1 MGECAG
7 REKLSSERGSGKM
20 GRRGDGEA
28 WRWGGVAMGR
38 RGDGLVASGDEQQQQ
53 LQQQQL
59 QQQQHE
65 EGNATSCQ
73 AGPGIPIDPSRITRL
88 SWQPSRGELSHP
100 SFPSSFLTSLLSLL
114 SVAHSSPS
122 PPASPIPPLPS
133 FDYARDKVARWTVA
147 ENELKN
153 GVLSEMKSAQAPP
166 SSHILSP
173 HPPQL
178 SQARDKV
185 ARSRKTRETRWLVAA
200 SESSKSVLSERSD
213 LHELPPFSPH
223 TPYIPTPPAS
233 PHPLHPHTPYI
244 PTPPASPH
252 PPHTL
257 PASPASPQPPHPHT
271 LHTPRTPSQARDKAR
286 DKVTRSS
293 VADNEWGKSVLSE
306 ISSLPSHTLPLSQA
320 RDKDDVVKRIEERIA
335 AWTFL
340 PKGTFL
346 NKFIYLSLSSSLSLC
361 TSEHGEAIQILKY
374 EIGQKYDAHFDYFFD
389 AVNTQ
394 MGGHRVATVLMYL
407 TTVEEGGE
415 TVFPSSQV
423 CCWKERGLG
432 VSAHRWAGTGQA
444 PEGRCAALLFAAFG
458 RHHGPVI
465 IARQLS
471 QLPLHAPLPLPPSPT
486 VLPIPL
492 PRLSHPPPVKPQKG
506 DALLFYSLH
515 PDGTTDQSSLHASC
529 PVIRGEKWSAT
540 KWIHPS
546 VRMIDGAALLPAQ
559 VLRNLSDKLYDKRK
573 AAALEIETAVKA
585 AVAEGNDERINAIIS
600 LLAND
605 YATSAQPNQRKGG
618 LIGLAAVT
626 VGLGPDASQ
635 YLDVRLAAVTVGRFP
650 DTIQY
655 LDVRVVGGGG
665 EREGRGVCAVLMH
678 RIVPEVLKSF
688 SDSDSRVR
696 YYACEALYNIAKVTR
711 GDFIVFFND
720 VFNALCKL
728 SADLDPNVQS
738 AAHLLDRLVKDIVT
752 VSDQFSIEE
761 FIPLL
766 RAHMSVLNPFV
777 QQFLVGWI
785 TVLDSVPDIDMLG
798 FLPDLLD
805 GLFNMLGDSAHE
817 IRVQAD
823 SALREFLHE
832 IRHAPAVE
840 YGRMMEILVQRAGSS
855 DEFTRLTA
863 VTWINDFVK
872 LGEAQM
878 MPYYAAVVG
887 AILPCIADREEKIAA
902 IARDTNEEQLAR
914 VREQSVADGFDVRA
928 VVEIAR
934 RELSSSWEATRL
946 EALAW
951 IATLL
956 HRFPHQL
963 LDLMDDP
970 STALL
975 ESLLA
980 ALADDSEQV
989 VLEALSVQATVAS
1002 HPHHFHRLLLLLLLR
1017 FNSDRALLDRRGS
1030 IIIRHLCAM
1039 LDADKVLRELAFILQ
1054 NESDCQFAATIVPTL
1069 SLILLTAP
1077 ELGPIRSKLR
1087 RSFAAAP
1094 APAPAAAYEHAWS
1107 IVDALEESDL
1117 SLSLMVQMDKLVLLL
1132 ETPIFS
1138 RLRLQLLDPSRSPAL
1153 LKALYGLLMLL
1164 PQHGVAFRVLHTRL
1178 STVPSPSML
1187 HPTPPPTPSFPLY
1200 STSSYLPHPA
1210 IPLTASFAPTTLPPH
1225 LSSAPAS
1232 FSSKPSSRS
1241 SSPPPHSSLYGP
1253 LPHSHLLSSASA
1265 SVLGSASQPISI
1277 PSHSSN
1283 AGTAAGMGSNQEERI
1298 GAGQSP
1304 SAASATPTATA
1315 AVPSIPSAGPAFPL
1329 AAAAM
1334 RSASFNA
1341 FLSPTASAS
1350 AASTAASAAAAAA
1363 AAHAV
1368 HSNTADGSAIS
1379 QTTSSQGAFSVAMGG
1394 FQGGGVGG
1402 GGGGGGG
1409 GVGGVGVGG
1418 TQFGLPGEEGP
1429 GMGGDDDGRLGSGVG
1444 RGGVSLSQHG
1454 GGGFF
1459 QPLQQ
1464 E

>member
-1 MGECAG
+1 
-7 REKLSSERGSGKM
+7 LI
-20 GRRGDGEA
+20 
-28 WRWGGVAMGR
+28 
-38 RGDGLVASGDEQQQQ
+38 ASGDK
-53 LQQQQL
+53 
-59 QQQQHE
+59 QQQHE
-65 EGNATSCQ
+65 EGNATSPQ

-88 SWQPSRGELSHP
+88 SWQPRAFLYSGFLSHDECDH
-100 SFPSSFLTSLLSLL
+100 L
-114 SVAHSSPS
+114 
-122 PPASPIPPLPS
+122 I
-133 FDYARDKVARWTVA
+133 
-147 ENELKN
+147 
-153 GVLSEMKSAQAPP
+153 
-166 SSHILSP
+166 
-173 HPPQL
+173 
-178 SQARDKV
+178 
-185 ARSRKTRETRWLVAA
+185 
-200 SESSKSVLSERSD
+200 
-213 LHELPPFSPH
+213 
-223 TPYIPTPPAS
+223 
-233 PHPLHPHTPYI
+233 
-244 PTPPASPH
+244 
-252 PPHTL
+252 TL
-257 PASPASPQPPHPHT
+257 
-271 LHTPRTPSQARDKAR
+271 AR

-293 VADNEWGKSVLSE
+293 VADNESGKSVLSA
-306 ISSLPSHTLPLSQA
+306 IRTSSGTFLNKYQ
-320 RDKDDVVKRIEERIA
+320 DDVVKRIEERIA

-340 PKGTFL
+340 PK
-346 NKFIYLSLSSSLSLC
+346 
-361 TSEHGEAIQILKY
+361 EHGEAIQILKY

-415 TVFPSSQV
+415 TVFPSSQPRPPMDV
-423 CCWKERGLG
+423 TKSECANRGL
-432 VSAHRWAGTGQA
+432 A
-444 PEGRCAALLFAAFG
+444 
-458 RHHGPVI
+458 
-465 IARQLS
+465 
-471 QLPLHAPLPLPPSPT
+471 
-486 VLPIPL
+486 
-492 PRLSHPPPVKPQKG
+492 VKPQKG

-635 YLDVRLAAVTVGRFP
+635 YLDVRLAAVTVGLGPDASQYLDVRLAAVTVGRFP
-650 DTIQY
+650 DTSQY
-655 LDVRVVGGGG
+655 LDVRVVGGG
-665 EREGRGVCAVLMH
+665 EGRERGV

-798 FLPDLLD
+798 FLPDPQD
-805 GLFNMLGDSAHE
+805 GGACPPSIDMLG
-817 IRVQAD
+817 
-823 SALREFLHE
+823 FLPTP
-832 IRHAPAVE
+832 RMAVE

-863 VTWINDFVK
+863 VTWLMHALCSAALNPHEGLSLLPSAADLMQINDFVK
-872 LGEAQM
+872 LGGAQM

-902 IARDTNEEQLAR
+902 VRLAAAVVGAILPCIADLEEKIAAIVRDTNEEQFARVKEQSMADGVNIARDTNEEQLARVREQSVADLKYMPRDTNEEQLAR

-956 HRFPHQL
+956 HRFPHQVCFYGRFPIQL

-980 ALADDSEQV
+980 ALADDSDQV
-989 VLEALSVQATVAS
+989 LFLCMLSLSLHALPFSACSPFLCMLSLSLRALPFSACSPFLCVLSLSLHALPFSACSPFLCMLQLHSYCTHPQPHPPCRLSPFSLPPPPPHPPRQGSIIIRHLCATLDAHKVLRELAFILQNERGS
-1002 HPHHFHRLLLLLLLR
+1002 IIIRHLCAMLDADKVFRELAFILQNESDCEFRRHHRAHALPFNLIPLNPLLLSPFFLTIPFPLL
-1017 FNSDRALLDRRGS
+1017 RRGS

-1077 ELGPIRSKLR
+1077 ELAPIRSKLR

-1094 APAPAAAYEHAWS
+1094 APAAAYEHAWS
-1107 IVDALEESDL
+1107 IVDSLEESDL
-1117 SLSLMVQMDKLVLLL
+1117 SLSLMVQVDKLVLLL

-1164 PQHGVAFRVLHTRL
+1164 PQ
-1178 STVPSPSML
+1178 
-1187 HPTPPPTPSFPLY
+1187 
-1200 STSSYLPHPA
+1200 
-1210 IPLTASFAPTTLPPH
+1210 
-1225 LSSAPAS
+1225 
-1232 FSSKPSSRS
+1232 
-1241 SSPPPHSSLYGP
+1241 
-1253 LPHSHLLSSASA
+1253 
-1265 SVLGSASQPISI
+1265 
-1277 PSHSSN
+1277 
-1283 AGTAAGMGSNQEERI
+1283 
-1298 GAGQSP
+1298 
-1304 SAASATPTATA
+1304 
-1315 AVPSIPSAGPAFPL
+1315 
-1329 AAAAM
+1329 
-1334 RSASFNA
+1334 
-1341 FLSPTASAS
+1341 
-1350 AASTAASAAAAAA
+1350 
-1363 AAHAV
+1363 
-1368 HSNTADGSAIS
+1368 
-1379 QTTSSQGAFSVAMGG
+1379 
-1394 FQGGGVGG
+1394 
-1402 GGGGGGG
+1402 
-1409 GVGGVGVGG
+1409 
-1418 TQFGLPGEEGP
+1418 
-1429 GMGGDDDGRLGSGVG
+1429 
-1444 RGGVSLSQHG
+1444 
-1454 GGGFF
+1454 
-1459 QPLQQ
+1459 
-1464 E
+1464 

>member
-1 MGECAG
+1 
-7 REKLSSERGSGKM
+7 
-20 GRRGDGEA
+20 
-28 WRWGGVAMGR
+28 
-38 RGDGLVASGDEQQQQ
+38 
-53 LQQQQL
+53 
-59 QQQQHE
+59 
-65 EGNATSCQ
+65 
-73 AGPGIPIDPSRITRL
+73 
-88 SWQPSRGELSHP
+88 
-100 SFPSSFLTSLLSLL
+100 
-114 SVAHSSPS
+114 
-122 PPASPIPPLPS
+122 
-133 FDYARDKVARWTVA
+133 
-147 ENELKN
+147 
-153 GVLSEMKSAQAPP
+153 
-166 SSHILSP
+166 
-173 HPPQL
+173 
-178 SQARDKV
+178 
-185 ARSRKTRETRWLVAA
+185 
-200 SESSKSVLSERSD
+200 
-213 LHELPPFSPH
+213 
-223 TPYIPTPPAS
+223 
-233 PHPLHPHTPYI
+233 
-244 PTPPASPH
+244 
-252 PPHTL
+252 
-257 PASPASPQPPHPHT
+257 
-271 LHTPRTPSQARDKAR
+271 
-286 DKVTRSS
+286 
-293 VADNEWGKSVLSE
+293 
-306 ISSLPSHTLPLSQA
+306 
-320 RDKDDVVKRIEERIA
+320 
-335 AWTFL
+335 
-340 PKGTFL
+340 
-346 NKFIYLSLSSSLSLC
+346 
-361 TSEHGEAIQILKY
+361 
-374 EIGQKYDAHFDYFFD
+374 
-389 AVNTQ
+389 
-394 MGGHRVATVLMYL
+394 
-407 TTVEEGGE
+407 
-415 TVFPSSQV
+415 
-423 CCWKERGLG
+423 
-432 VSAHRWAGTGQA
+432 
-444 PEGRCAALLFAAFG
+444 
-458 RHHGPVI
+458 
-465 IARQLS
+465 
-471 QLPLHAPLPLPPSPT
+471 
-486 VLPIPL
+486 
-492 PRLSHPPPVKPQKG
+492 
-506 DALLFYSLH
+506 
-515 PDGTTDQSSLHASC
+515 
-529 PVIRGEKWSAT
+529 
-540 KWIHPS
+540 
-546 VRMIDGAALLPAQ
+546 MIDGAALLPAQ

-585 AVAEGNDERINAIIS
+585 AVAEGYDDRINAIIA

-635 YLDVRLAAVTVGRFP
+635 YLD
-650 DTIQY
+650 
-655 LDVRVVGGGG
+655 
-665 EREGRGVCAVLMH
+665 

-863 VTWINDFVK
+863 VTWINEFVK
-872 LGEAQM
+872 LGGAQM
-878 MPYYAAVVG
+878 MPFYAAVVG

-914 VREQSVADGFDVRA
+914 VREQSVADGFDVPA

-934 RELSSSWEATRL
+934 RELRSSWEATRL

-980 ALADDSEQV
+980 ALADESDQV

-1002 HPHHFHRLLLLLLLR
+1002 HPNHFHRLLLLLLLR

-1054 NESDCQFAATIVPTL
+1054 NESDCDFAATMPPPGL
-1069 SLILLTAP
+1069 AS
-1077 ELGPIRSKLR
+1077 
-1087 RSFAAAP
+1087 
-1094 APAPAAAYEHAWS
+1094 APAAAASAAAGGPGSSFSPSPSSSFSPPALVGAGGGVGGGGGGGEVGTTAAGNPATSAAGAPSAGAAAPGGRGLFLALYPAWCHS
-1107 IVDALEESDL
+1107 PIAAVSLDL
-1117 SLSLMVQMDKLVLLL
+1117 SLSLMVQVDKLVLLL

-1153 LKALYGLLMLL
+1153 LRALYGLLMLL

-1178 STVPSPSML
+1178 STVPPPFML
-1187 HPTPPPTPSFPLY
+1187 HPTPSPIPPLPLH
-1200 STSSYLPHPA
+1200 SVSSYLPYLPTPLPA
-1210 IPLTASFAPTTLPPH
+1210 PIAAATLPPH
-1225 LSSAPAS
+1225 LNPTATA

-1241 SSPPPHSSLYGP
+1241 SSPPPHSSSLNGP
-1253 LPHSHLLSSASA
+1253 LPHSHLLFSASA
-1265 SVLGSASQPISI
+1265 AAAAAALGAASQPVSI
-1277 PSHSSN
+1277 PSHGNSLSQNSSST
-1283 AGTAAGMGSNQEERI
+1283 ASLAADMGGSQEERGGGQGTAAV
-1298 GAGQSP
+1298 
-1304 SAASATPTATA
+1304 SATPAA
-1315 AVPSIPSAGPAFPL
+1315 AVPSMPSAAPAFPV

-1341 FLSPTASAS
+1341 FTPPAATAS
-1350 AASTAASAAAAAA
+1350 AASAAATAASAAASAQTAYAMRSSATDGAAVPPSFIPQGNLPSAAA
-1363 AAHAV
+1363 VRAGSWSGAPAAALPPMAV
-1368 HSNTADGSAIS
+1368 AGGAGIPAGAAETPSLGAGLARETAMVNGAGIATTSTNTGASPAISIDGSG
-1379 QTTSSQGAFSVAMGG
+1379 SSLDGPPLLRMFLDVQRRHKELRALPGGSTGLGPAQGMFGGAMGT
-1394 FQGGGVGG
+1394 FQ
-1402 GGGGGGG
+1402 GGGGG
-1409 GVGGVGVGG
+1409 GVGGAQLSLAGG
-1418 TQFGLPGEEGP
+1418 DGFG
-1429 GMGGDDDGRLGSGVG
+1429 MVGGDDGHSGSGSG
-1444 RGGVSLSQHG
+1444 RGGVSHSQHG
-1454 GGGFF
+1454 GGGYF